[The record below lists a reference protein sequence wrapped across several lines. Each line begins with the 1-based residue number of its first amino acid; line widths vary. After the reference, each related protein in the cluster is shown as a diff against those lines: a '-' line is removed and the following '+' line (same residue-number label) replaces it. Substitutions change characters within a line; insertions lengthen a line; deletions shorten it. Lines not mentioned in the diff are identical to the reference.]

1 MQTADPRL
9 WVDCSFNSY
18 KQANPYYRLRG
29 SFAIVW

>member
-29 SFAIVW
+29 PFAIAW